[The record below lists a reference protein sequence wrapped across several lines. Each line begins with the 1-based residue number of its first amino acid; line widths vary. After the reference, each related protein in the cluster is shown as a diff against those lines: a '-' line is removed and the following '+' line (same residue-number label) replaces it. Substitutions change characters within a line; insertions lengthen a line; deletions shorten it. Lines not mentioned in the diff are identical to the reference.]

1 MRGAPRGSLLKVLSF
16 NGFINNVSI
25 FTEKSK
31 LFRFADDNIF
41 WEYGQDLS
49 KILGNLKHDCRSY
62 QNVLKWTLNKLIEV
76 NFNLWYLKRI
86 IEIQLN

>member
-41 WEYGQDLS
+41 
-49 KILGNLKHDCRSY
+49 
-62 QNVLKWTLNKLIEV
+62 
-76 NFNLWYLKRI
+76 
-86 IEIQLN
+86 